1 MLARLSLLPKFMCFT
16 FCRRMGHRQLLG
28 LLTQTWV
35 RAFFSSYILFWV
47 RAGVHLVFCCCCCI
61 SHIQLTTSP
70 PLCHFYSYPP
80 SPSRIFLFW
89 MHMVRIA
96 LLYWVIVLLT
106 PFIRENSDHKPCSDE
121 CSVFLAVQSQVIAR
135 TFPYPTKR
143 NKSRVQH
150 LGYYFTK
157 SSVLQHNGLIFII
170 TIQFSGRSVENKYV
184 QVIFLLVQQHPPG
197 APSSQF
203 PEESSSHSWMP
214 SEIAN
219 RVPSV

>member
-28 LLTQTWV
+28 SLTQTWV
-35 RAFFSSYILFWV
+35 WALFSSYILFWV

-143 NKSRVQH
+143 EIRVEFSTWAIISRRVQC
-150 LGYYFTK
+150 
-157 SSVLQHNGLIFII
+157 
-170 TIQFSGRSVENKYV
+170 FSTMAWS
-184 QVIFLLVQQHPPG
+184 L
-197 APSSQF
+197 SSQF
-203 PEESSSHSWMP
+203 SFQDAVWRTNMFKLSFSLYSSIHQEPPPPNSRRRAAATPECHQK
-214 SEIAN
+214 
-219 RVPSV
+219 